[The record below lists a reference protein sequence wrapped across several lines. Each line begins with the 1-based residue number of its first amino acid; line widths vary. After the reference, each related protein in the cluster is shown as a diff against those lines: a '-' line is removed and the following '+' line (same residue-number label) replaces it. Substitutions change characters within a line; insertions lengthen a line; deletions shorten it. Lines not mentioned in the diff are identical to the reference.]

1 MLYVTLG
8 LNLERD
14 DIILP
19 QIVEELEDRLGER
32 MNEILTHVQSS
43 LSEAPATSGTGPALE
58 ITDLGH
64 DEDGIFVMEDDYT
77 QEIGAYHEEIAF
89 DDTGEGT
96 GIEGDLDV
104 EED

>member
-1 MLYVTLG
+1 MYVTLR

-14 DIILP
+14 DIILS

-43 LSEAPATSGTGPALE
+43 LSEAPASSGTGLAYE
-58 ITDLGH
+58 VTDLGH
-64 DEDGIFVMEDDYT
+64 DDDGTFVMEEDYT
-77 QEIGAYHEEIAF
+77 QAYHEEITF